1 MDISNLAHDTTQHTR
16 IQVSRASSLAGIA
29 ANITQARA
37 LYRDDQEPTE
47 HLSPQTLIDCDA
59 RPAVSLAA
67 ALSVSLS
74 VNGSLPLTMER
85 TWQEYQLLYLIKTLI

>member
-1 MDISNLAHDTTQHTR
+1 MAISNLAHDTAQYTR
-16 IQVSRASSLAGIA
+16 SQVSRASSLARIA

-59 RPAVSLAA
+59 RPVVSLAP

-74 VNGSLPLTMER
+74 PSTVLSHSQWHARDKSVNFYS
-85 TWQEYQLLYLIKTLI
+85 